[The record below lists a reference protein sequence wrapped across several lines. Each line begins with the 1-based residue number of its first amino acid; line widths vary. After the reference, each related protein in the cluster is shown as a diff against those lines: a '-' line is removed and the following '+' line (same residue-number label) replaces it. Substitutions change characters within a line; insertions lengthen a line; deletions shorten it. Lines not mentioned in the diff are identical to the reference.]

1 MFKSILHVN
10 AVDILKELYPEE
22 TIWDNLI
29 YLREELEVY
38 DNRDYSV
45 KIWSDNAGHIYD
57 SDDNSITAQIG
68 RWIAANLPFT
78 SYICIDFE

>member
-68 RWIAANLPFT
+68 RWIAFNLPFT
-78 SYICIDFE
+78 SYICVDFE